1 MRWFLTLP
9 TSLLLSIAL
18 QTQVS
23 LAIVNDFS
31 AYPEDSQQC
40 LNDAAD
46 ASKCTGNTG
55 NEMNRCLCANK
66 GNFIYNTAE
75 CVAKESPAD
84 LNAVYDTME
93 FNCAGT
99 GVTIAVSKQA
109 FLSQAAAATATATTS
124 SATPTSTSPTS
135 TLPTSA
141 SPTSASDSP
150 TASPTSSDSPSG
162 GSTLSSGA
170 KLGLGVGIG
179 FGSAALGL
187 LGWFVF
193 AYSRRRRADPAA
205 AAAAAAN
212 NSPHQHDVE
221 LSPNAAYTMHNNGSS
236 LYAPSPLTPSP
247 AYAHYNTQFG
257 GVAELSPATVHSGCK
272 ELPADYYGGGDKKN
286 GSGGG
291 TGGGYNYKRSSGVP
305 LLAELEDG
313 RASSP
318 APVELPG
325 SEVYNDTSSVHTPT
339 RNSQSPEGGYRD
351 QGLGNGHGA
360 G

>member
-9 TSLLLSIAL
+9 GSLLLSIAL

-23 LAIVNDFS
+23 LAMDNDFS
-31 AYPEDSQQC
+31 AYPEGSQQC

-46 ASKCTGNTG
+46 RSKCSGNTG
-55 NEMNRCLCANK
+55 NEMNRCLCSNK

-75 CVAKESPAD
+75 CVAKQSPAD

-93 FNCAGT
+93 NNCAGT

-109 FLSQAAAATATATTS
+109 FLSQAAAATATAS
-124 SATPTSTSPTS
+124 SAAPTSTSDP
-135 TLPTSA
+135 
-141 SPTSASDSP
+141 P
-150 TASPTSSDSPSG
+150 TASPTTSDPASG

-170 KLGLGVGIG
+170 KIGLGVGIG
-179 FGSAALGL
+179 FGSVALGL

-193 AYSRRRRADPAA
+193 AYSRRRRAHAATDP
-205 AAAAAAN
+205 
-212 NSPHQHDVE
+212 NSPHRHDVE
-221 LSPNAAYTMHNNGSS
+221 LSPSAAYNLHNGSS
-236 LYAPSPLTPSP
+236 SVYHPSPLTPSP
-247 AYAHYNTQFG
+247 EYAQHNAQFG
-257 GVAELSPATVHSGCK
+257 GVAELSPANAHSGWK
-272 ELPADYYGGGDKKN
+272 ELPADYYGGGDRKDGSEGGGGGGGGG
-286 GSGGG
+286 GSGGKGKG
-291 TGGGYNYKRSSGVP
+291 TGEYNYKRSSGVP

-313 RASSP
+313 RANSP

-339 RNSQSPEGGYRD
+339 HSAQGPESGYRD

>member
-9 TSLLLSIAL
+9 ASLLLSIAL

-23 LAIVNDFS
+23 LAIDNDFS

-46 ASKCTGNTG
+46 RSKCTGNTG
-55 NEMNRCLCANK
+55 NEMNRCLCSNK

-75 CVAKESPAD
+75 CVAKQSPGD

-109 FLSQAAAATATATTS
+109 FLSQAAAATATTS

-135 TLPTSA
+135 T
-141 SPTSASDSP
+141 SDSP
-150 TASPTSSDSPSG
+150 TASPTTSDSPSG
-162 GSTLSSGA
+162 TSTLSSGA
-170 KLGLGVGIG
+170 KIGLGVGIG
-179 FGSAALGL
+179 FGSVALGL

-193 AYSRRRRADPAA
+193 AYSRRRRAHPPTDP
-205 AAAAAAN
+205 

-221 LSPNAAYTMHNNGSS
+221 LSPNAAYTMHNGSS
-236 LYAPSPLTPSP
+236 VYQPSPLTPSP
-247 AYAHYNTQFG
+247 EYAQHNAQFG
-257 GVAELSPATVHSGCK
+257 GVAELSPATVHSGWK
-272 ELPADYYGGGDKKN
+272 ELPADYYGGGDKKD

-291 TGGGYNYKRSSGVP
+291 GGGKSNGGYNYKRSSGVP
-305 LLAELEDG
+305 LLAELDDG
-313 RASSP
+313 RANSP

-325 SEVYNDTSSVHTPT
+325 SEVFNDTSSMHTPT
-339 RNSQSPEGGYRD
+339 HSAQSPESGYRD
-351 QGLGNGHGA
+351 QGLGNGNGA